1 MTPWLAAAR
10 AVGCEIAGRY
20 ADDVDAQARFPSEAL
35 SALKEQGLLGILVPE
50 SEGGPGADI
59 AAVVSI
65 CHELGRHCASTAMIY
80 AMHQI
85 QVACIVRHAG
95 PNPWLREFMRRLVRE
110 QLLLASATSEAGVG
124 GDVRTSIC
132 ALDERRGKFTLTKQ
146 APVISYGEHC
156 DAILVTARRTLQSPP
171 SDQVIVVVPR
181 ADASLQVQESWNTLG
196 MRGTCSNGYR
206 LAAEGE
212 MAQVIPA
219 PYADVSAQT
228 MLPTSHLV
236 WGALWLGL
244 ATEALSRARSF
255 VRTEAKKKPGVPPVG
270 AARLAAAGV
279 ELQSMKGDV
288 LSCLRRYMDA
298 SASEDTLAG
307 IPFAV
312 AMNNLKI
319 LSSGKL
325 VRIVGEA
332 MLICGLEGYRN
343 DSAFSIGRLLRDA
356 HSAVV
361 MVSNDRIA
369 ANNAN
374 LGLALRDDPEPLA

>member
-10 AVGCEIAGRY
+10 AVGVEIAGRH
-20 ADDVDAQARFPSEAL
+20 ADDVDARGRFPAEAI
-35 SALKEQGLLGILVPE
+35 SALKEHALLGLLVPA
-50 SEGGPGADI
+50 SEGGPGAGIADI
-59 AAVVSI
+59 VAI

-85 QVACIVRHAG
+85 QVACIVRHADG
-95 PNPWLREFMRRLVRE
+95 NSWLRAFLRRLASE

-124 GDVRTSIC
+124 GDVRSSVC
-132 ALDERRGKFTLTKQ
+132 ALDERRGRFTLIKQ
-146 APVISYGEHC
+146 APVISYAEPC
-156 DAILVTARRTLQSPP
+156 DAILVTARRTPQSPT
-171 SDQVIVVVPR
+171 SDQMLAIVLR
-181 ADASLQVQESWNTLG
+181 ADADLQVREVWNTLG

-212 MAQVIPA
+212 IAQIIPV

-236 WGALWLGL
+236 WGALWLGI
-244 ATEALSRARSF
+244 AGEALSRARAF
-255 VRTEAKKKPGVPPVG
+255 VRAEAKRKPGVPPIG
-270 AARLAAAGV
+270 AARLAEAMG
-279 ELQSMKGDV
+279 ELQSMKGE
-288 LSCLRRYMDA
+288 LLACLRDYEAAAGSGDA
-298 SASEDTLAG
+298 LSAL
-307 IPFAV
+307 PFAL

-319 LSSGKL
+319 LSSRK
-325 VRIVGEA
+325 VVSIVGQA

-361 MVSNDRIA
+361 MVSNDRIV
-369 ANNAN
+369 ANNAG
-374 LGLALRDDPEPLA
+374 LALALRDDPGLLA